1 MSIKHAEAE
10 NVQSFYFRM
19 VGLISGLTPQGGCR
33 IVFRNT
39 ERKSESHFICV
50 PAGNALMG
58 DDANKDR
65 FSRRGF
71 LGVSSLALAAA
82 GTLSANVAG
91 QDQNQDQKVY
101 PTKTDK
107 SASAPGP
114 GNYPLDNQNP
124 DSFLPPPTDAGGVQ
138 TFKYPFGIS
147 HKRMQEGGW
156 SREVTV
162 RELPVSKSM
171 AGVDMRLTAGG
182 VRELHWH
189 TAAEWAFMLY
199 GNARITG
206 LDADGKSF
214 VGDVTEGDLWYFPTG
229 IPHSIQG
236 LNPDG
241 AEFLLVFD
249 DGNFS
254 EYETVLLTDWMAHTP
269 HDVLSKNFG
278 VSEQAMRKMPRR
290 EKFIFQAA
298 LPGPLADDQAAAAG
312 SLGASPLDFAFRAN
326 LQAVTKRTKGGEVRI
341 IDSSK
346 FKISTTIAAA
356 IVTVHPGGIRELHWH
371 PNADEWQYYISGN
384 GRMTVFATGG
394 RARTMDFQAGD
405 VGYVLKTLPHY
416 VQNTGDTDLRF
427 LEMFKSSAYQ
437 DLALSEWLTHTP
449 PELVL
454 AHLGIDKSTLDAMPK
469 DEVVV
474 MPK

>member
-1 MSIKHAEAE
+1 MS
-10 NVQSFYFRM
+10 
-19 VGLISGLTPQGGCR
+19 
-33 IVFRNT
+33 
-39 ERKSESHFICV
+39 
-50 PAGNALMG
+50 
-58 DDANKDR
+58 DDAKKDM

-71 LGVSSLALAAA
+71 LGMGSAALAAT
-82 GTLSANVAG
+82 GMLSAAEAAG
-91 QDQNQDQKVY
+91 QVQQPYPGEEDRDAKPY
-101 PTKTDK
+101 PTKDDR

-114 GNYPLDNQNP
+114 GNPPLDTQNP
-124 DSFLPPPTDAGGVQ
+124 DSFLPPPSDAGGVQ
-138 TFKYPFGIS
+138 TFKYPFALS

-162 RELPVSKSM
+162 RELAVSKSI

-182 VRELHWH
+182 IRELHWH
-189 TAAEWAFMLY
+189 TAAEWALMLY

-206 LDADGKSF
+206 LDAEGKSF
-214 VGDVTEGDLWYFPTG
+214 VSDVTEGDLWYFPTG

-241 AEFLLVFD
+241 CEFLLVFD

-269 HDVLSKNFG
+269 HDVLSQNFG
-278 VSEQAMRKMPRR
+278 VSQQAMEKMPRR

-298 LPGPLADDQAAAAG
+298 VPGSLAEDQKVAAG
-312 SLGASPLDFAFRAN
+312 TLGMSSQDFAFRAN
-326 LQAVTKRTKGGEVRI
+326 QEAVLKRSKGGEVRI

-346 FKISTTIAAA
+346 FKVSTTIAAA
-356 IVTVHPGGIRELHWH
+356 IVTVHPAGIRELHWH
-371 PNADEWQYYISGN
+371 PNADEWQYYIRGA

-405 VGYVLKTLPHY
+405 VGYVQKTLPHY
-416 VQNTGDTDLRF
+416 VQNTGSSDLKF
-427 LEMFKSSAYQ
+427 LEMFKSNVYQ
-437 DLALSEWLTHTP
+437 DLALSEWLTHLP
-449 PELVL
+449 PDLVL
-454 AHLGIDKSTLDAMPK
+454 AHLGIDKATLDAMPK